1 MKPLRIDDSNYILP
15 IMHNICM
22 IDVNSTP
29 PPFINVANR
38 LNNLL
43 IRSMVNWSDFLCR
56 GVRKRCD
63 RGDFVFVNNYIV
75 Y

>member
-29 PPFINVANR
+29 PPFVNVANR
-38 LNNLL
+38 LSDLL
-43 IRSMVNWSDFLCR
+43 IHYVVNWSDLLCR

-63 RGDFVFVNNYIV
+63 KGGFVFVNNILCI
-75 Y
+75 